1 MAIDDHHA
9 ESNGKSIHAIP
20 LPLVRSGKVREVYR
34 VPEADGTTALPSVGT
49 SAADGSRP
57 EGRLLIVASDRIS
70 AFDVIMPTPITGK
83 GKLLTQMATFW
94 LKFIEQQ
101 GICQTH
107 LVGTK
112 VSDLPAHLGLTRE
125 HAQYLDGRMML
136 TRACDV
142 IPIECVVRGYL
153 EGSGWKEYRESGTVC
168 GIKLPSGLRQCD
180 KLPEPIFTPAT
191 KEATGHDQNI
201 SFDHAADLVGLE
213 TMSILRD
220 MSLKIYQAASA
231 HALARGIIIA
241 DTKFEFGLP
250 EGSLMR
256 AARVWEPPILID
268 EALTPDSSRF
278 WPADDYQPG
287 RSQKSFDKQFLRE
300 WLETQVEQGLWN
312 KQPPGPSL
320 PQAVV
325 QGTLAR
331 YQQALD
337 VLTK

>member
-1 MAIDDHHA
+1 MD
-9 ESNGKSIHAIP
+9 SQPSIVAPHGPAVPLP

-34 VPEADGTTALPSVGT
+34 VPEVSGVEPTAGT

-83 GKLLTQMATFW
+83 GQVLTQMATFW
-94 LKFIEQQ
+94 LKFIESR

-107 LVGTK
+107 LL
-112 VSDLPAHLGLTRE
+112 SASPADLPAHLPLTSQHKQALE
-125 HAQYLDGRMML
+125 GRMML

-153 EGSGWKEYRESGTVC
+153 EGSGWKEYRETGRVC

-180 KLPEPIFTPAT
+180 RLPEPIFTPAT

-201 SFDHAADLVGLE
+201 SFDQAAELVGLE

-220 MSLKIYQAASA
+220 TSLKIYQAASEY
-231 HALARGIIIA
+231 ALKRGIIIA

-250 EGSLMR
+250 EGALMR

-287 RSQKSFDKQFLRE
+287 RSQKSYDKQYLRE
-300 WLETQVEQGLWN
+300 WLETQVQQGLWN
-312 KQPPGPSL
+312 KQPPGPAL
-320 PQAVV
+320 PEHVV
-325 QGTLAR
+325 QGTLAKYR
-331 YQQALD
+331 QALE